1 MSSESRSAET
11 GAAGQSQTLAERW
24 LIGLAVVLIAAAV
37 LRSTPLQSA
46 NDRSRWATVWS
57 LVERR
62 TYRIDEIDQQ
72 PAWATIDKVRVGES
86 PDGPWHFYSSKPPL
100 LSTIVAGLYAIE
112 RHTLGWGLFR
122 HPVGV
127 SRLLLLIVNVWPFL
141 LMLRSLRRS
150 LVLLQTSE
158 CLRLIVL
165 AAAGFGSLLNPYL
178 TTLNNHTPAAAAA
191 MLAMEAALRLVVA
204 SRAGS
209 GIPAGSVIA
218 GSVIAGP
225 WTFAALGFFAALTST
240 MELPAAVFGVL
251 AFLLAL
257 RCDVRKTWASF
268 VPAAVIPLAA
278 FCVTNWVATGGIK
291 PFYAGYGSSLY
302 VYEHNGVPSYWSQP
316 RDLDANA
323 ESLPAYLFHCLIGH
337 HGLLSLSPVLL
348 LSVAGVVLAWRP
360 GTLVQRRF
368 VAAMAGVLT
377 IAMLGF
383 YLSRTQNYNY
393 GGNSFALRW
402 MLWLSPLWWLAMVPA
417 AERVRKSRSRVAVGV
432 LLAASIL
439 TVSWSL
445 DRPWKP
451 SWLYEAMESAGWIN
465 YRTRPAPFDPPR
477 RSVIAQLP
485 DKPGTSMTWR
495 NIAGEQLILSVVNGP
510 PATGEFVELACRQIR
525 THSDTT
531 TRLRLDRKKFEAGT
545 DLAGCI
551 TPSDSEDPEL
561 QSVLRALR
569 GLPAPVAYN
578 AGGVI
583 HVPSY
588 SRPGDAWKVERG
600 AARVL
605 KEDRVRGSVW
615 HRCDVQYCRALP
627 FGVLQWRT
635 QVLDAESGDV
645 LQSDTWT
652 LAGH

>member
-1 MSSESRSAET
+1 MSSESRSAES

-24 LIGLAVVLIAAAV
+24 LIGLSVLLIAAAV

-72 PAWATIDKVRVGES
+72 PAWSTIDKVRVGDS

-112 RHTLGWGLFR
+112 RQTLGWGLFS

-127 SRLLLLIVNVWPFL
+127 SRLLLLIVNVCPFL
-141 LMLRSLRRS
+141 LMLWSLRRS
-150 LVLLQTSE
+150 LMLLQTSE

-191 MLAMEAALRLVVA
+191 MLAMEAALRLVVT

-209 GIPAGSVIA
+209 QAPGGA
-218 GSVIAGP
+218 VIAGP
-225 WTFAALGFFAALTST
+225 RTFAVLGFFAALTST
-240 MELPAAVFGVL
+240 MELPAALFGVL

-268 VPAAVIPLAA
+268 VPAAAIPLAA
-278 FCVTNWVATGGIK
+278 FFVTNWVATGGIK
-291 PFYAGYGSSLY
+291 PFYAGYGSPLY

-323 ESLPAYLFHCLIGH
+323 ESLPTYLFHCLIGH

-360 GTLVQRRF
+360 GALVQRRF

-377 IAMLGF
+377 TATLGF

-417 AERVRKSRSRVAVGV
+417 AELARKSWSRVAVGV
-432 LLAASIL
+432 LLVASIL

-451 SWLYEAMESAGWIN
+451 SWLYEAIESAGWIN

-485 DKPGTSMTWR
+485 VKPGTSMTWR
-495 NIAGEQLILSVVNGP
+495 NIAGEQLILTVVDGP

-531 TRLRLDRKKFEAGT
+531 TTLRVDRRKFEAGT
-545 DLAGCI
+545 DLTGCI
-551 TPSDSEDPEL
+551 NSPDSDGAGL

-569 GLPAPVAYN
+569 GLPTPVAYN

-583 HVPSY
+583 HVPSR
-588 SRPGDAWKVERG
+588 SNPADAWEVDRG

-605 KEDRVRGSVW
+605 MEDRVRGSVW
-615 HRCDVQYCRALP
+615 HRCDVQYCRELP

-652 LAGH
+652 FAGH